1 MLQAIGITK
10 SFGPNEV
17 LKGVDFNVCPGEV
30 HALLGENGAGKTTL
44 LRILTG
50 RYLSTGGRIECRGS
64 EYDTLTPALA
74 HSLGI
79 EIVPQMVELIDDL
92 SIADNIFLGRWP
104 TRGLMIDRRAM
115 LTRSAEVLSQVGVQL
130 DPQMMVGDLSY
141 VEKQMVEIAR
151 IHQFD
156 PRIIILDEP
165 TAALSVR
172 EIGILFGLIREL
184 RSRGLGFIYVSHYL
198 QEVMQISDRITIL
211 RDGHVA
217 AAGATSEFS
226 VDSIVHHMVGDIE
239 NLYTEHTQ
247 QPGEVLFALE
257 HAQTDLIEDL
267 SFELREGEILGIAA
281 PKGEGV
287 SEMFRAL
294 CRISGRLR
302 AGSVRLRGRPITVRS
317 SAHALAQGL
326 GYLSED
332 RQSWGLIHGRSVRE
346 NLTTNTLS
354 ELASGVGVL
363 PLARERTLAAE
374 LVDQFQVST
383 PSNEAEIDILSGG
396 NQQKALLARL
406 FNADLPVY
414 IIDDPTLGV
423 DVGSKAQIHRLVAE
437 QVARG
442 AGVIMHSSDL
452 DELVQMSDR
461 LLVIKQGRIDR
472 DFSRGEIELA
482 ALEKILEA

>member
-1 MLQAIGITK
+1 MRA
-10 SFGPNEV
+10 
-17 LKGVDFNVCPGEV
+17 GEV

-50 RYLSTGGRIECRGS
+50 RYLPTDGQIECEGNQYES
-64 EYDTLTPALA
+64 LNPMLA

-104 TRGLMIDRRAM
+104 TRGPAIDLATMRA
-115 LTRSAEVLSQVGVQL
+115 RSAEVLAQVGVPL
-130 DPQMMVGDLSY
+130 DPQTMVRDLTY

-151 IHQFD
+151 LHQFD

-172 EIGILFGLIREL
+172 EIAILFGLIREL

-198 QEVMQISDRITIL
+198 QEVKQISDRVTIL
-211 RDGHVA
+211 RDGKVA
-217 AAGATSEFS
+217 ASGLTSELTM
-226 VDSIVHHMVGDIE
+226 DAIVRYMVGDIDD
-239 NLYTEHTQ
+239 LYAQ
-247 QPGEVLFALE
+247 NDQPLGDVLLALE
-257 HAQTDLIEDL
+257 HVQTELIDDL

-287 SEMFRAL
+287 SEMLRAL
-294 CRISGRLR
+294 CRISGRLK
-302 AGSVRLRGRPITVRS
+302 AGRVLLQGQQIKIRN
-317 SAHALAQGL
+317 SAHALRKGL

-332 RQSWGLIHGRSVRE
+332 RHRWGLINGRSVRE
-346 NLTTNTLS
+346 NITTSTLGK
-354 ELASGVGVL
+354 LASRVGVL
-363 PLARERTLAAE
+363 PLARERMLAAA
-374 LVDQFQVST
+374 LVDTYQIST
-383 PSNEAEIDILSGG
+383 PDLEADIDILSGG
-396 NQQKALLARL
+396 NQQKTLLARL
-406 FNADLPVY
+406 FNAQLPVY

-423 DVGSKAQIHRLVAE
+423 DVGSKAQIHRLLAE

-461 LLVIKQGRIDR
+461 MLVIKQGQIAKE
-472 DFSRGEIELA
+472 FSRGEIELSD
-482 ALEKILEA
+482 LERVLEA